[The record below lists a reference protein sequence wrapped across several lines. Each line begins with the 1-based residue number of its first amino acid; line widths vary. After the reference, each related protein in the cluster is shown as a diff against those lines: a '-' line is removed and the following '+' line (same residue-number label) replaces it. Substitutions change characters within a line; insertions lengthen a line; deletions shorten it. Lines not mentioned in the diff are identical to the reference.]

1 MAFLQVLDLVYTQK
15 GFTCIRL
22 HYFCINFAF
31 FLFFRPVD
39 IQTSDAG
46 PGVSSH
52 EQMTQ
57 IRMAEYFMIS
67 YLDLQSR
74 FHYGPGDSKSHIVEQ
89 VMRSLNECLGDGR
102 TIPVSSATF
111 IDDKGQFKMTELSN
125 DELQRMQNEEEAKIA
140 KRCAEQIKK
149 RFQGKKCM
157 GTSIHAFNPIYEQY
171 QNFFF
176 DEMYMAKCASANSVS
191 VLNNCAGQA
200 YFKFVKEFFDVHYL
214 LYDNGFEG
222 IRNGCIAKNGKA
234 CTYHLSL
241 ENADQL
247 SNGWSG
253 VPLNRVPPPVPDY
266 SEDEFH
272 YVKPVFN
279 TSSGEKDDFCPRK
292 KLEELILSCGQP
304 ELVLAADD
312 DDNDGDDDFIVHSV
326 VDKNETLQKI
336 MSKVDDF
343 VAKYTG
349 EDLRNS
355 VTREIR
361 RRYNAKVKAFVT
373 KKTNARAKVAEKAK
387 TYSDF
392 DWEKLVQSNE
402 LSNLYVSQLDLYLK
416 KNLNF
421 SKKECEKR
429 GFTKAKKIEA
439 IKQHFYLNIR
449 NEASTDTTNQAQ
461 RNKIHVALPN
471 GSSTKLLNNVIDQS
485 VKVPPWGG
493 VFVIP
498 LGGQISLVNT
508 CPIDNFLTIFYVL
521 IKQHQRFAQHLSTSI
536 ESYASVLYRI
546 VEMFDNGCFAEGKCE
561 WLKLFP
567 GRFNLEQPG
576 QLNLWGNEDELFASR
591 MISTLES
598 TFTSTCPSKHCPSKV
613 KHVCSQAIRLR

>member
-1 MAFLQVLDLVYTQK
+1 
-15 GFTCIRL
+15 
-22 HYFCINFAF
+22 
-31 FLFFRPVD
+31 
-39 IQTSDAG
+39 
-46 PGVSSH
+46 
-52 EQMTQ
+52 MT
-57 IRMAEYFMIS
+57 I
-67 YLDLQSR
+67 
-74 FHYGPGDSKSHIVEQ
+74 
-89 VMRSLNECLGDGR
+89 
-102 TIPVSSATF
+102 
-111 IDDKGQFKMTELSN
+111 
-125 DELQRMQNEEEAKIA
+125 
-140 KRCAEQIKK
+140 
-149 RFQGKKCM
+149 
-157 GTSIHAFNPIYEQY
+157 
-171 QNFFF
+171 
-176 DEMYMAKCASANSVS
+176 
-191 VLNNCAGQA
+191 
-200 YFKFVKEFFDVHYL
+200 
-214 LYDNGFEG
+214 LY
-222 IRNGCIAKNGKA
+222 
-234 CTYHLSL
+234 
-241 ENADQL
+241 
-247 SNGWSG
+247 
-253 VPLNRVPPPVPDY
+253 
-266 SEDEFH
+266 
-272 YVKPVFN
+272 
-279 TSSGEKDDFCPRK
+279 
-292 KLEELILSCGQP
+292 
-304 ELVLAADD
+304 
-312 DDNDGDDDFIVHSV
+312 IVHSV

-336 MSKVDDF
+336 ISKVDDF

-361 RRYNAKVKAFVT
+361 CRYNAKVKAFVT
-373 KKTNARAKVAEKAK
+373 KKTNASAKVAEKAK

-392 DWEKLVQSNE
+392 DWERLVQSNE

-421 SKKECEKR
+421 SKKECEKK

-439 IKQHFYLNIR
+439 IKQHFYSNIR

-471 GSSTKLLNNVIDQS
+471 GSSTKLLSNVIDRS

-598 TFTSTCPSKHCPSKV
+598 TFMSTCPSKHCPSKV
-613 KHVCSQAIRLR
+613 KHVCSQAIRLSRVVWYICMLQFNRMCSITIEIQFL